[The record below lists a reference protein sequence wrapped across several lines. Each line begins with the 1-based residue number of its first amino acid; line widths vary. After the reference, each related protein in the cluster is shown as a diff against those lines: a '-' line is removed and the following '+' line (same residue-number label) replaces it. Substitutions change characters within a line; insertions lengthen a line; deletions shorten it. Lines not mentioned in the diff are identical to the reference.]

1 MFLYLG
7 IKTVNLDLEGRTIH
21 EWTVAKKIIN
31 LFLQI
36 KQKKLIAF
44 FKINIARSFE
54 MEFEARR
61 SHLEMR

>member
-1 MFLYLG
+1 MFLYLS

-44 FKINIARSFE
+44 LKINIAQF
-54 MEFEARR
+54 
-61 SHLEMR
+61 